1 MTPQS
6 ILRVLSQHPD
16 NNITEFHR
24 ALNSVGGKL
33 LGGGATGGVT
43 LNYKELYYTWRN
55 TKSCEYIQI
64 NHLFA
69 IREYLTA
76 EPWGDM
82 RLGGTVY
89 RLKDDIDVD
98 AVIEKITPKRPPPKP
113 IVIHKLKAGQ
123 RYIGKRGI
131 EYTIISASDR
141 SIVYSFNGKTHQSLE
156 PTKFMYGMELIADAA

>member
-1 MTPQS
+1 M
-6 ILRVLSQHPD
+6 
-16 NNITEFHR
+16 
-24 ALNSVGGKL
+24 
-33 LGGGATGGVT
+33 GGGATGGVT

-55 TKSCEYIQI
+55 SLCCEYIQI

-76 EPWGDM
+76 EPWGNDK
-82 RLGGTVY
+82 LGGTVY

-98 AVIEKITPKRPPPKP
+98 AVIEKITPKRPTPKP
-113 IVIHKLKAGQ
+113 IVIHKPKAGQ

-131 EYTIISASDR
+131 EYTIISASDH

>member
-1 MTPQS
+1 MTPQH

-24 ALNSVGGKL
+24 ALNSVGGVFT
-33 LGGGATGGVT
+33 GGGATGGVT
-43 LNYKELYYTWRN
+43 LNSKEPYYTWRN
-55 TKSCEYIQI
+55 PEKNEYISF
-64 NHLFA
+64 NHLLA

-76 EPWGDM
+76 VPWGDM
-82 RLGGTVY
+82 KIGGTVY
-89 RLKDDIDVD
+89 RLRDDIDVD
-98 AVIEKITPKRPPPKP
+98 AVIEKITPKRPQPKP
-113 IVIHKLKAGQ
+113 IVIHKPKAGQ

-131 EYTIISASDR
+131 EYTIISASER